1 MTTPLEPCPFCSGKA
16 ELREWEWP
24 YKRFQ
29 VRCSQCKAH
38 ARARMALRELAIEAW
53 NTRTIINALPDE
65 EMVARALA
73 EADGIREWDK
83 LNKAGFAGSPRFV
96 NKDYWFTQA
105 RAAISTLY
113 KGVK

>member
-1 MTTPLEPCPFCSGKA
+1 MTPPNNPIPLEEAVAKGEA
-16 ELREWEWP
+16 
-24 YKRFQ
+24 
-29 VRCSQCKAH
+29 
-38 ARARMALRELAIEAW
+38 ALRVAAMYRRDVIIEPEVL
-53 NTRTIINALPDE
+53 RTIINALPDE